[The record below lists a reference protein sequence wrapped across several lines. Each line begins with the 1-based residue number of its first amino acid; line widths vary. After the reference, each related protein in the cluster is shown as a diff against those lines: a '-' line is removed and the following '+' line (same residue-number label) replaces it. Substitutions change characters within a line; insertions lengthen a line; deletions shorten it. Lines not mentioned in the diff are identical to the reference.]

1 MFIKKMALICC
12 QIRRIT
18 LIKVL
23 AISGYKPFEL
33 GVFKNDHPAVMF
45 IKAALK
51 KELIPMME
59 AGLEWVL
66 ISGQMGVELWA
77 AEVVFELKPKF
88 PDVKL
93 AVITPFLDQEASWSE
108 NNSEW
113 YKSILAQADFIDS
126 VTKKGYEKPW
136 QFRLKNQFFIEKSD
150 ALLLFYDQ
158 EKEGSPKYIYEMA
171 VQYQNKHSY
180 PIQLVTFYDLQVIVE
195 EEELKRLD
203 F

>member
-1 MFIKKMALICC
+1 MALFCR
-12 QIRRIT
+12 QLRRIT

-33 GVFKNDHPAVMF
+33 GIFKNDHPAVMF

-66 ISGQMGVELWA
+66 ISGQLGVELWA
-77 AEVVFELKPKF
+77 AEVVFDLKSEF

-158 EKEGSPKYIYEMA
+158 EKEGSPRYIYEMA

>member
-1 MFIKKMALICC
+1 MLIKKMALICC
-12 QIRRIT
+12 QIRRIA

-33 GVFKNDHPAVMF
+33 GIFKNDHPAVTF

-59 AGLEWVL
+59 TGLEWVL
-66 ISGQMGVELWA
+66 ISGQLGVELWA
-77 AEVVFELKPKF
+77 AEVVFELKSEF

-150 ALLLFYDQ
+150 ALLLLYDQ